1 MKRTCLIALIGL
13 FWLSSSLCAQPK
25 YALVV
30 HGGAGADPAHMSR
43 EEVAGV
49 ETRIQDVLRQGL
61 AQLKAGRSSLEVVE
75 TAVRSLEDDP
85 WFNAG
90 RGAALN
96 SDGEAELDAAIMNGS
111 NLHCGAVASVRRCK
125 NPISLARFVMEK
137 TPHVLMV
144 GLGADRFA
152 EESGLEMVDNDYFI
166 TERARQALRKKQGT
180 VGCVAL
186 DQQGHLAAATS
197 TGGLT
202 GKRPGRVGDSPII
215 GAGTYAD
222 DRSCAVSCTGVGEEF
237 IRRQVAG
244 QISQRMRYNGVSLSE
259 SIKLTFADG
268 LPDDVGGV
276 IALNRQG
283 DWVLHFN
290 TVGMSR
296 GAADS
301 QGRFMVAIGKDK

>member
-1 MKRTCLIALIGL
+1 MKRFTL
-13 FWLSSSLCAQPK
+13 FFSLWLSAALGAEPR

-30 HGGAGADPAHMSR
+30 HGGAGADPAVMDR
-43 EEVAGV
+43 AEIEGV
-49 ETRIQDVLRQGL
+49 EQRLATVLREGL
-61 AQLKAGRSSLEVVE
+61 RQLKEGRSSLQVVE
-75 TAVRSLEDDP
+75 SAVRSLEDDA

-96 SDGEAELDAAIMNGS
+96 SDGEAELDASIMDGS
-111 NLHCGAVASVRRCK
+111 NLACGAVAGVRRCK
-125 NPISLARFVMEK
+125 NPISLARLIMEK
-137 TPHVLMV
+137 TPHVLLI

-152 EESGLEMVDNDYFI
+152 EQSGLEMVDNDYFI

-186 DQQGHLAAATS
+186 DQRGHLAAATS

-202 GKRPGRVGDSPII
+202 NKRPGRVGDSPLI

-244 QISQRMRYNGVSLSE
+244 QISQRMRYQNVTLQE
-259 SIKLTFADG
+259 SVQRTFGDG

-276 IALNRQG
+276 IALNGHG

-290 TVGMSR
+290 TAGMSR

-301 QGRFMVAIGKDK
+301 QGRFLVAIGKDR

>member
-1 MKRTCLIALIGL
+1 MAAAFGE
-13 FWLSSSLCAQPK
+13 PK

-30 HGGAGADPAHMSR
+30 HGGAGADPAQMDA

-49 ETRIQDVLRQGL
+49 RQRIEAVLREGL
-61 AQLKAGRSSLEVVE
+61 ARLKEGRPSLEVVE
-75 TAVRSLEDDP
+75 QAVRSLEDDP

-96 SDGEAELDAAIMNGS
+96 SDGDAELDASIMNGAD
-111 NLHCGAVASVRRCK
+111 LRCGAVAGVRRCK
-125 NPISLARFVMEK
+125 NPITLARWVMEK
-137 TPHVLMV
+137 TPHVLLV
-144 GLGADRFA
+144 GPGADRFG
-152 EESGLEMVDNDYFI
+152 EEMGLDIVDNEYFV
-166 TERARQALRKKQGT
+166 TERARRALRRKQGT

-186 DQQGHLAAATS
+186 DLQGHLAAATS

-202 GKRPGRVGDSPII
+202 NKRPGRVGDSPVI

-237 IRRQVAG
+237 IRRHVAS
-244 QISQRMRYNGVSLSE
+244 QISARMRYTGVPLPE
-259 SIKLTFADG
+259 AVRQTFADG

-283 DWVLHFN
+283 EWVLHFN
-290 TVGMSR
+290 TPGMSR

-301 QGRFMVAIGKDK
+301 QGRFQVAIGKD